1 MNYCN
6 IIPTIG
12 ESNTPSHVFTS
23 VLNLGNIISIEDILS
38 MGIKAKSIRDLATLI
53 FKYSQSANIVNQG
66 FPTYT
71 DTGEVKL
78 EYILKYIIDNPNISN
93 SDAKRIYQKMFDYL
107 KVDVKTLYNPTI

>member
-23 VLNLGNIISIEDILS
+23 VLNLGNIISTEDILS
-38 MGIKAKSIRDLATLI
+38 MNIKAKSIRDLATLI
-53 FKYSQSANIVNQG
+53 FKYSQSANIINKG
-66 FPTYT
+66 FPTYE

-78 EYILKYIIDNPNISN
+78 EYTLKYIIVV
-93 SDAKRIYQKMFDYL
+93 L
-107 KVDVKTLYNPTI
+107 KGYIKKCLII